1 MGFLRLNF
9 TFNIFLFK
17 KFVKWESSSFVQ
29 NLLSRKIRIDCVQ
42 NVAIKKIRI
51 DCVQNVAIKKSG
63 IDCVQN
69 VVIQKSGIDC
79 VQNVVIQKKKFLLI
93 YKITL
98 QINLIY
104 VYICHIYAFGFVFIS
119 RIIW

>member
-17 KFVKWESSSFVQ
+17 KFVKWKSSSFVQ

-42 NVAIKKIRI
+42 NVAIKKIKI
-51 DCVQNVAIKKSG
+51 DCVQNVAIK
-63 IDCVQN
+63 
-69 VVIQKSGIDC
+69 KSGIDC

-98 QINLIY
+98 QINLTY

>member
-17 KFVKWESSSFVQ
+17 KFVKWKSSSFVQ
-29 NLLSRKIRIDCVQ
+29 NLLSRKIR
-42 NVAIKKIRI
+42 
-51 DCVQNVAIKKSG
+51 
-63 IDCVQN
+63 
-69 VVIQKSGIDC
+69 IDC

-98 QINLIY
+98 QINLTY

>member
-17 KFVKWESSSFVQ
+17 KFVKWKSSSFVQ

-42 NVAIKKIRI
+42 NVAIK
-51 DCVQNVAIKKSG
+51 
-63 IDCVQN
+63 
-69 VVIQKSGIDC
+69 KSGIDC

-98 QINLIY
+98 QINLTY